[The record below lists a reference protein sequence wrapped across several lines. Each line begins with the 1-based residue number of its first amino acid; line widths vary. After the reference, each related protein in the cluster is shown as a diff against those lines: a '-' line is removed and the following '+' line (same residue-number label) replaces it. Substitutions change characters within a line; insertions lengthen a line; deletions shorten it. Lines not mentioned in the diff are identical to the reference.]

1 MRLPGFCGSCAVRG
15 AALRSDHRNAFTRGR
30 LARNETEDTTYA
42 DFRAPAAGFFAGFLP
57 AIGISIS
64 FWPGAAFLAGREFE
78 GGRSARRCRT
88 HYRSTTALPDSA
100 RVLKGLLAKA
110 CICLNLG
117 HGR

>member
-1 MRLPGFCGSCAVRG
+1 MRSPAAGSHATNR
-15 AALRSDHRNAFTRGR
+15 
-30 LARNETEDTTYA
+30 EDTTYA